1 MDKGIRPYCRAKFVE
16 LNEQRRRNLMTN
28 TQFRKT
34 VMADVMEQFGVS
46 VASAATH
53 YNDAF
58 KNIKELNAELVS
70 GLGRP
75 EDKKGGRKPKAKPA
89 AVEPETGSTLSDV
102 LLSNV
107 LSARAGN
114 EGEGEVETP
123 APPVARG
130 GDAVQ
135 EPEPEPVLALAAPT
149 APTVRV
155 CKVADGTVVADGLTQ
170 EAAEQLIAKAAAAKK
185 SKLQIA

>member
-114 EGEGEVETP
+114 EGEGETP
-123 APPVARG
+123 APQTAEG
-130 GDAVQ
+130 SGAVQ
-135 EPEPEPVLALAAPT
+135 EPVPVLALA

-155 CKVADGTVVADGLTQ
+155 CKVADGTVVAEGLTQ